1 MSPEIHELLD
11 VLTKLAAQFLQDEV
25 ETFPPSGATLGRD
38 RKVELVKPYDR
49 EGYEA
54 PEMQVGLLQASFRQA
69 AGKGEIRACAFSLD
83 VQVQDP
89 RSEQETEAILVSIET
104 ESGEA
109 MDIFVPYT
117 RSPEFELGRP
127 FASPREARI
136 FATGEP
142 S

>member
-1 MSPEIHELLD
+1 MSPEIHRLLD
-11 VLTKLAAQFLQDEV
+11 ALTKLAAQFLQDE
-25 ETFPPSGATLGRD
+25 ETFPPSGATLGAD
-38 RKVELVKPYDR
+38 DQVSLVKPFDR

-69 AGKGEIRACAFSLD
+69 AGKGEIRACAFCLD

-89 RSEQETEAILVSIET
+89 NTDQETEAILVSIET
-104 ESGEA
+104 EAGEA

-117 RSPEFELGRP
+117 RTPELELGRP
-127 FASPREARI
+127 FAGEREARV

>member
-1 MSPEIHELLD
+1 MSPEIHRLLD
-11 VLTKLAAQFLQDEV
+11 ALTKLAAQFLQE
-25 ETFPPSGATLGRD
+25 EESFPPSGATLD
-38 RKVELVKPYDR
+38 TDDKVALVKPFDG

-89 RSEQETEAILVSIET
+89 HTEQETEAILVSVET
-104 ESGEA
+104 EAGEA

-117 RSPEFELGRP
+117 REPDFELGRP
-127 FASPREARI
+127 FAGEREARI